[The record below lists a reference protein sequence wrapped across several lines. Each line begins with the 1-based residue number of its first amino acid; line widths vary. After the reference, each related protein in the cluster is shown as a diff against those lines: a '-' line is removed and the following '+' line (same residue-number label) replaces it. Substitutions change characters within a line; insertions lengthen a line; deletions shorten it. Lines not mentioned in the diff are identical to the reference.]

1 MRERP
6 IFVPHEAG
14 YLAAVVTLPD
24 DAPRGLVLMLPGAS
38 LDETIGSYL
47 LFQRAAARLAENGV
61 ASVRMDYFG
70 LGDSTSDAEAWELGS
85 IESALGQAEAVLAA
99 VGQAIP
105 FDAFAIASLCY
116 GGRVALRMTSRPD
129 CVGAV
134 CLGPPLIEQG
144 RWTQLRRRY
153 GNGALASAIRRSRVL
168 RRTVLRPLRRALS
181 ERKTTSLVR
190 GAVDELSHARVLILY
205 GEGEISRDASRLR
218 AARSVSTMGERL
230 QPSSATRF
238 GVELLP
244 TDAMAGFDQ
253 MPASSQ
259 ELVLA
264 RVVGWLEESLA
275 EHDALH
281 VPRPPDT
288 ARSSSPATRR
298 RTTSVPRG
306 RAAAR

>member
-6 IFVPHEAG
+6 IFVPHEGG
-14 YLAAVVTLPD
+14 YLAAVVMLPD

-47 LFQRAAARLAENGV
+47 LFQRAAAHLAESGV

-85 IESALGQAEAVLAA
+85 IDSTLAQAEVVLGAVRRGLE
-99 VGQAIP
+99 V
-105 FDAFAIASLCY
+105 DRFAIAALCY
-116 GGRVALRMTSRPD
+116 GGRVALRMTSSPD

-153 GNGALASAIRRSRVL
+153 GNSVLGSAVRRSRVL
-168 RRTVLRPLRRALS
+168 RRAVLQPLRRALS

-190 GAVDELSHARVLILY
+190 GAVDQLGHARVLILY

-218 AARSVSTMGERL
+218 AARSLSAMGERL
-230 QPSSATRF
+230 QPSAASRF

-253 MPASSQ
+253 MSPSSQ
-259 ELVLA
+259 GLVLD
-264 RVVGWLEESLA
+264 RVVDWLEESLA
-275 EHDALH
+275 GHEAAP
-281 VPRPPDT
+281 V
-288 ARSSSPATRR
+288 A
-298 RTTSVPRG
+298 RTTRAPSVPTVLAGRG
-306 RAAAR
+306 AAD

>member
-1 MRERP
+1 VSEHP
-6 IFVPHEAG
+6 IFVPHEG
-14 YLAAVVTLPD
+14 GHLAAVVTLPD
-24 DAPRGLVLMLPGAS
+24 GAPRGLVLMLPGAS

-47 LFQRAAARLAENGV
+47 LFQRAAERLAESGV

-85 IESALGQAEAVLAA
+85 IDSALGQAESVLAA
-99 VGQAIP
+99 VRQGLEVGT
-105 FDAFAIASLCY
+105 FAIAALCY

-129 CVGAV
+129 CAGAV

-153 GNGALASAIRRSRVL
+153 GSGTIAVAIRRSKVM

-181 ERKTTSLVR
+181 ERKTTSLVQ
-190 GAVDELSHARVLILY
+190 GAVKELSHARVLILY

-218 AARSVSTMGERL
+218 AARSLNAMGERL
-230 QPSSATRF
+230 DSSATSRF

-253 MPASSQ
+253 MPLASQ
-259 ELVLA
+259 ELVLD
-264 RVVGWLEESLA
+264 RVVGWLEEALA
-275 EHDALH
+275 AREG
-281 VPRPPDT
+281 VPQPTVRE
-288 ARSSSPATRR
+288 A
-298 RTTSVPRG
+298 VL
-306 RAAAR
+306 AAAAD